1 MADEKELEKET
12 EVQEEELDLDDLEQ
26 VSGGAGLRSVKKAR
40 TTDIDTKTISRI

>member
-26 VSGGAGLRSVKKAR
+26 VSGGAGLRSVKKIQ
-40 TTDIDTKTISRI
+40 TTDIGIKTIGRI